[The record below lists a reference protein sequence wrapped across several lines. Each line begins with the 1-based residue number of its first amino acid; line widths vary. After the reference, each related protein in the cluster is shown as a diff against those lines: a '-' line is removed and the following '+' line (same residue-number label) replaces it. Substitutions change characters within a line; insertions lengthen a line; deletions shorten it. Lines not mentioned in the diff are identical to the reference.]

1 MCCQYEHCVGFGEQ
15 KKKKKPEQKTKT
27 NKKKPSRQIKQKKK
41 QRNEMKQK
49 NQTSGLETV
58 HMLKVGE
65 HQGTNARLPQR
76 SIQSN
81 TV

>member
-15 KKKKKPEQKTKT
+15 KKKKSLNKKPKQT
-27 NKKKPSRQIKQKKK
+27 KKKPSRQIKQKKPK
-41 QRNEMKQK
+41 KRNETK

>member
-15 KKKKKPEQKTKT
+15 KKKKPEQKTKT
-27 NKKKPSRQIKQKKK
+27 NKKKNLLDKSNKKN

-49 NQTSGLETV
+49 KQTSGLETV

>member
-15 KKKKKPEQKTKT
+15 KKKKPEQKTKT
-27 NKKKPSRQIKQKKK
+27 NKKKKPSRQIKQKKPK
-41 QRNEMKQK
+41 KRNETK